1 MARVAG
7 PLDNDSPRRAPKRER
22 HAPFQVRSMTRN
34 ITPYALTGTPMT
46 ALYLE
51 SVPPK
56 AGMLPLIRGAIARE
70 MASLELAV
78 QLAYQRLTP
87 FEQKYGVTSAEFITH
102 YTAEDLSGG
111 DEEYV
116 QWAGEYQL
124 LQKLVEKLS
133 LLKEIH
139 YHD

>member
-1 MARVAG
+1 M
-7 PLDNDSPRRAPKRER
+7 
-22 HAPFQVRSMTRN
+22 MRN
-34 ITPYALTGTPMT
+34 ITPYALNGKPMV

-56 AGMLPLIRGAIARE
+56 AGMLSLIQGAIARE
-70 MASLELAV
+70 IASLELAV

-102 YTAEDLSGG
+102 YTAEDLSGS

-133 LLKEIH
+133 LLKGIH